1 MPTYEFVDKKT
12 GEEFEVLMTIS
23 EREAYLNDHPHIQ
36 QLPPSRVNIV
46 SGVGGLRND
55 GGWNEN
61 LDRIAAAHPTSEL
74 AASRGSR
81 FTSKEVKTRK
91 AVEKWRNARAKN
103 NQ

>member
-1 MPTYEFVDKKT
+1 MPTYEFLDTKT

-23 EREAYLNDHPHIQ
+23 EREAYLKDHPHIQ

-46 SGVGGLRND
+46 AGVGGIRND

-91 AVEKWRNARAKN
+91 AVEKWRSARAKE
-103 NQ
+103 